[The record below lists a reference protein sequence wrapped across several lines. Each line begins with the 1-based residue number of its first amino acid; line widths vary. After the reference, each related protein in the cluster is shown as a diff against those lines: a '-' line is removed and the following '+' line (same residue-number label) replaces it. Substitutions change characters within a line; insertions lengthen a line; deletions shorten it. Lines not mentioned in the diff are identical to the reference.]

1 MSPTTRAQV
10 FEQATHDASRDAL
23 DDPGR
28 CESLWRGLN
37 PAQADGRECV
47 MCESSFVEPAV
58 PEVHRLGPRPG
69 TRGTPSG
76 INTVPVGRSET
87 GSQVFACIGIC
98 AALAWPD

>member
-1 MSPTTRAQV
+1 VSPTSRARV
-10 FEQATHDASRDAL
+10 FAQATSDASRDRL
-23 DDPGR
+23 TDPER

-37 PAQADGRECV
+37 PPQADGRECV
-47 MCESSFVEPAV
+47 MCESSFCEPAV

-69 TRGTPSG
+69 TRSTPSG